1 MYIEQDKETWEFML
15 MNPPRQI
22 RLSYEQTAWILPDF
36 QDLDFNFDKAKEFYK
51 NNVYKHD

>member
-1 MYIEQDKETWEFML
+1 